1 MTGGLSEPDAL
12 HNLSKTFQEEIAH
25 LHKLCSLRA
34 SGAHSAPRCQPMSHV
49 KSIVL
54 L

>member
-1 MTGGLSEPDAL
+1 MTAGLPEAEPDAL

-34 SGAHSAPRCQPMSHV
+34 SGAHIPRCQLVSNV
-49 KSIVL
+49 ESIV
-54 L
+54 